1 MIFVSVI
8 LLFLM
13 LDLNNQFV
21 KNKIVFSV
29 ILMSVII
36 TSCARKGRP
45 EGGPKDESAPIMMTA
60 NPPYETTGFDKKKI
74 KIEFDEYIVL
84 KDLTKQLVVSPP
96 LKYPPIIT
104 PQGTPSKYINIEI
117 LDTLKTNTTY
127 TFNFGNSVQDNNE
140 NNKLESF
147 KYVFS
152 TGNYIDSLKIKGNVA
167 NAFKEEKLKNI
178 GVLLYKLDNTYNDSI
193 IYKQKPNYV
202 TSTLDSTNFQFTN
215 LQKGKYLLL
224 ALKETSKDYI
234 FNSKTDQIGFYTDT
248 ISLPKDTL
256 LTTPIRIFKELQPY
270 KFKRGKEVVKGKIQF
285 GYEGEKDNMKIELL
299 SKVPESFKAFSEYEK
314 NKDTLNYWFTPVKQ
328 DSLNF
333 IVSNTEFA
341 DTITVKLRKKN
352 IDSLVIS
359 KNIGINLHLKDTLF
373 ISGNNPIVT
382 IDESKFSL
390 VDKDTV
396 AIDFQVKKQTIN
408 KLAVIF
414 EKSPKMN
421 YKLNVLP
428 KGIIDLYETTN
439 DTLKYNFKTLTTE
452 DYGSIVLDVQKETP
466 HPIIVQL
473 LNKDKVVE
481 TKYVSSSQKVEFKLL
496 EPKEYTVRAIIDKN
510 NNGVWDTGNFL
521 SRTQPEHVIYFETV
535 FKLRANWIQNETFI
549 VK

>member
-127 TFNFGNSVQDNNE
+127 TFNFGSAVQDNNE

-178 GVLLYKLDNTYNDSI
+178 GVLLYKLDSTYNDSI

-234 FNSKTDQIGFYTDT
+234 FTSKTDQIGFYTDT

-285 GYEGEKDNMKIELL
+285 GYEGEKDNMKIEF
-299 SKVPESFKAFSEYEK
+299 EKAE
-314 NKDTLNYWFTPVKQ
+314 
-328 DSLNF
+328 
-333 IVSNTEFA
+333 VSYVLTKFNGNHV
-341 DTITVKLRKKN
+341 IKKN
-352 IDSLVIS
+352 
-359 KNIGINLHLKDTLF
+359 TLF
-373 ISGNNPIVT
+373 
-382 IDESKFSL
+382 
-390 VDKDTV
+390 
-396 AIDFQVKKQTIN
+396 
-408 KLAVIF
+408 KLF
-414 EKSPKMN
+414 N
-421 YKLNVLP
+421 
-428 KGIIDLYETTN
+428 
-439 DTLKYNFKTLTTE
+439 
-452 DYGSIVLDVQKETP
+452 
-466 HPIIVQL
+466 
-473 LNKDKVVE
+473 
-481 TKYVSSSQKVEFKLL
+481 
-496 EPKEYTVRAIIDKN
+496 
-510 NNGVWDTGNFL
+510 
-521 SRTQPEHVIYFETV
+521 
-535 FKLRANWIQNETFI
+535 
-549 VK
+549 